1 MSHAPRRRGSALA
14 GAAAW
19 IAKIEQT
26 LGIAVA
32 LVAAAILLFEVGL
45 LFVGVIA
52 RYFLHR
58 PLIWAD
64 ELASTLFVWLSVLG
78 AVLAMRRNAH
88 MRLTTFIGRAA
99 PALRQQIETAI
110 LLVIAA
116 FVLLIAY
123 PAIEYA
129 IDEAIVRTPGLDI
142 SNSWRA
148 SAVAV
153 GAILIA
159 VFSLL
164 RLAVDCAEPEVPRRK
179 RGDRG
184 SRVRRALARPPAV
197 HGARQLQSRDLLH
210 SRRRRCWWRPACR
223 SRLRSASRPSAMW
236 RSRRARRSP

>member
-1 MSHAPRRRGSALA
+1 VSSHAPDGAVALPA
-14 GAAAW
+14 PAAW
-19 IAKIEQT
+19 IAKTEQT
-26 LGIAVA
+26 LGTAVA

-88 MRLTTFIGRAA
+88 MRLTTFIGRAS
-99 PALRQQIETAI
+99 PVLRQRIETTV

-116 FVLLIAY
+116 FVLLIAW

-129 IDEAIVRTPGLDI
+129 MDEAIVRTPGLDI

-153 GAILIA
+153 GAMLIA
-159 VFSLL
+159 VFS
-164 RLAVDCAEPEVPRRK
+164 P
-179 RGDRG
+179 
-184 SRVRRALARPPAV
+184 SRHRASSFSP
-197 HGARQLQSRDLLH
+197 Q
-210 SRRRRCWWRPACR
+210 
-223 SRLRSASRPSAMW
+223 
-236 RSRRARRSP
+236 ARRSRCSCAWRSGSPARCS

>member
-1 MSHAPRRRGSALA
+1 M
-14 GAAAW
+14 
-19 IAKIEQT
+19 
-26 LGIAVA
+26 
-32 LVAAAILLFEVGL
+32 
-45 LFVGVIA
+45 IA

-88 MRLTTFIGRAA
+88 MRLTTFIGRAG
-99 PALRQQIETAI
+99 PVRRQQIETAV

-116 FVLLIAY
+116 FVLLIAW

-148 SAVAV
+148 SAVAA

-164 RLAVDCAEPEVPRRK
+164 RLAVMAPSVKFLAGERRHSPSSSAW
-179 RGDRG
+179 RSG
-184 SRVRRALARPPAV
+184 SRAR
-197 HGARQLQSRDLLH
+197 S
-210 SRRRRCWWRPACR
+210 S
-223 SRLRSASRPSAMW
+223 
-236 RSRRARRSP
+236 